1 MRHQLIKA
9 IAAANSALEAAEEAR
24 AFIQEAE
31 RLNEPRAVE
40 LGRIALSHAEEKAK
54 AAAAKIDSCM
64 AAPLF
69 AH

>member
-9 IAAANSALEAAEEAR
+9 IAAANSAQDAAEEAR

-31 RLNEPRAVE
+31 RLNEARAVA
-40 LGRIALSHAEEKAK
+40 LGRTALAHAEEKAQ
-54 AAAAKIDSCM
+54 AAAAKIDACL

-69 AH
+69 TA